1 VVDWSGSPAG
11 ALAFTVPAEVV
22 VVLVEWRL
30 LVWALGGNSHRLLL
44 VSAVMNAASALAGLV
59 FWLT

>member
-1 VVDWSGSPAG
+1 
-11 ALAFTVPAEVV
+11 

-30 LVWALGGNSHRLLL
+30 LVWALGGGSRRLLL
-44 VSAVMNAASALAGLV
+44 VSLVMNAASALAGIV